1 MDAKKVVKTALS
13 YSSGYAGLKAG
24 TDTMRDAAKIPL
36 SGIQYVADSVRDMRE
51 EARLDRELARTMS
64 GKELWS
70 NMVRDYG
77 VTTESVR
84 SRYRLVLAV
93 NYFLLSVIS
102 VFVGYWI
109 GLDSDAFLINAS
121 NGIYLWMLS
130 LFLFYNAYRG
140 HIAYSQCVT
149 NPFAFLGLILK
160 NPLNLIVKSLP
171 DDYKIVEV

>member
-93 NYFLLSVIS
+93 N
-102 VFVGYWI
+102 
-109 GLDSDAFLINAS
+109 
-121 NGIYLWMLS
+121 
-130 LFLFYNAYRG
+130 
-140 HIAYSQCVT
+140 
-149 NPFAFLGLILK
+149 
-160 NPLNLIVKSLP
+160 
-171 DDYKIVEV
+171 